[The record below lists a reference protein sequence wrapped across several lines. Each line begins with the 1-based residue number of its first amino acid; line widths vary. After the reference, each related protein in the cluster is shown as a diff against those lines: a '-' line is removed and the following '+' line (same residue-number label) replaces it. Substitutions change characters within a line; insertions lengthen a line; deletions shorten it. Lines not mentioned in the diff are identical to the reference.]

1 MGRVNIVGLGTVDI
15 EGDTP
20 NEQEIEVFKR
30 MAAVKGADKIT
41 DGPAEEVTESF
52 FTSPTFGRILTEAGL
67 AIGGSIATGGLALPG
82 LALRAGMLA
91 RPFLTQLAK
100 SSIGAG
106 VGGGTGAAVAQ
117 TFDPKEDVVKEI
129 LRATTEGALA
139 EAIGAPVIIK
149 GGQVVG
155 KLLGT
160 KNPKKFN
167 DLLDGANEAELAL
180 QSKSVQI
187 LKGIDPKK
195 FAKLK
200 LEEKNKILKEIT
212 SKGFV
217 ADEKN
222 VLKFAQANALKT
234 GAKQLDQLGATA
246 KEMASGLTPGVKSS
260 NRTLEI
266 IENISQKSLIGGGAI
281 TTRYE
286 AAKQVGDLIAKD
298 MLNQYKIAADSAD
311 LGKLFLEELGGATGA
326 FTATT
331 NKLYKNVDE
340 ILKGAGKLE
349 AEIIPVNT
357 LRESIDSL
365 KKFYDGSVPGE
376 LAKKIPIIEKN
387 ILKRSDKYSFE
398 QLSNLRKQLV
408 DLQYGAP
415 KTEKMQIGKLIEAV
429 TGSLDNAAVKKI
441 IPKDAVDALNK
452 ANDFFREGNNVFSRG
467 ITSTLLKNAGE
478 DGLVLGKDAK
488 AIQNVFKTITGND
501 NIKNTQAI
509 FREIDALTGKTV
521 GAGDGF
527 DALKAMKD
535 PLTKKPLLTL
545 KQGTMLKDSVRGHYL
560 ANAMRK
566 AEKGSK
572 QFGKYID
579 SDSFAKNIDE
589 GEGKLRKFLFQG
601 DDAKKLEEL
610 QNTLAFAQ
618 GDLSRLPG
626 IPGGIFIQLKQAGAA
641 GQILSLGSVGGA
653 AVGAGLVGGLVPAA
667 GILLAPAIASKIML
681 NPKFSN
687 LIFKESAKMVAKGEN
702 TPKKMGVLYRQII
715 GRMLTDGLIS
725 KEERDDAI
733 DQVNN
738 FEKRSDLQ
746 QASQNNLPQLPDVQQ
761 SNFPVISS
769 GTSPMNT
776 AAGGGSNTELAQ
788 ALNLFNKGGIVSAK
802 KSF

>member
-30 MAAVKGADKIT
+30 MATVKGADKIT

-117 TFDPKEDVVKEI
+117 TFDPKEDIVKEI

-149 GGQVVG
+149 SGQVVS
-155 KLLGT
+155 KLLGSKT
-160 KNPKKFN
+160 PKQFN
-167 DLLDGANEAELAL
+167 DLLEGANEAELAL

-187 LKGIDPKK
+187 LKGITPEK
-195 FAKLK
+195 FAKLS

-212 SKGFV
+212 SRGFV
-217 ADEKN
+217 ADNKT
-222 VLKFAQANALKT
+222 VLKFAEENALKT
-234 GAKQLDQLGATA
+234 SAKQIDQLGATA

-298 MLNQYKIAADSAD
+298 MLNQYKVVADSSD
-311 LGKLFLEELGGATGA
+311 VGKLFLESLGGARGA
-326 FTATT
+326 FEVTK
-331 NKLYKNVDE
+331 NKLYKNVDD
-340 ILKGAGKLE
+340 ILKAKGVID
-349 AEIIPVNT
+349 AEIIPVNN
-357 LRESIDSL
+357 LRESIKSL
-365 KKFYDGSVPGE
+365 QKFYDGDLPQTIAQIMPSTIG
-376 LAKKIPIIEKN
+376 KIDE
-387 ILKRSDKYSFE
+387 RVGKYSFA
-398 QLSNLRKQLV
+398 QLDSLRKRLI
-408 DLQYGAP
+408 DLQFGAA
-415 KTEKMQIGKLIEAV
+415 KTEKAQVGKIIKAV
-429 TGSLDNAAVKKI
+429 DDALEDAAINKI
-441 IPKDAVDALNK
+441 IPKEAVDAKDL
-452 ANDFFREGNNVFSRG
+452 ANDFFREGNDVFSRG
-467 ITSTLLKNAGE
+467 IVSQLLKNAGE

-501 NIKNTQAI
+501 NLMNTKSV
-509 FREIDALTGKTV
+509 FREIDALTGKNV
-521 GAGDGF
+521 NAGDGF
-527 DALKAMKD
+527 DALKRIID
-535 PLTKKPLLTL
+535 PVTKKPMLTVA
-545 KQGTMLKDSVRGHYL
+545 QGQKLKDSVRGHFL
-560 ANAMRK
+560 ANAMRE
-566 AEKGSK
+566 AEKGNT

-579 SDSFAKNIDE
+579 SDSFGKSIDK

-641 GQILSLGSVGGA
+641 GQILSLGSIGGA
-653 AVGAGLVGGLVPAA
+653 AVGAGLVGGLVPAV

-687 LIFKESAKMVAKGEN
+687 LIFKESAKIVAKGEN

-733 DQVNN
+733 EQVNN
-738 FEKRSDLQ
+738 FDKRSNIQ
-746 QASQNNLPQLPDVQQ
+746 EASQNNQPALPEVQP
-761 SNFPVISS
+761 SNFPIINT
-769 GTSPMNT
+769 GTSSMNT

-788 ALNLFNKGGIVSAK
+788 TLNLFSKGGIVSAK

>member
-1 MGRVNIVGLGTVDI
+1 MGRVNIVGLGTVNI

-52 FTSPTFGRILTEAGL
+52 FQSPTFGRILTEAGL

-139 EAIGAPVIIK
+139 EAIGAPVVIK
-149 GGQVVG
+149 GGQIVS
-155 KLLGT
+155 KLLGSKT
-160 KNPKKFN
+160 PKQFN
-167 DLLDGANEAELAL
+167 DLLEGANEAELAL

-195 FAKLK
+195 FSKLG

-217 ADEKN
+217 ADNKT
-222 VLKFAQANALKT
+222 VLKFAEANALKT
-234 GAKQLDQLGATA
+234 GAKELNQLSTTA

-286 AAKQVGDLIAKD
+286 AAKKVGDLIAKD
-298 MLNQYKIAADSAD
+298 MLAQYKVSADSAEV
-311 LGKLFLEELGGATGA
+311 GKLFLESLGGARGA
-326 FTATT
+326 FEKTS
-331 NKLYKNVDE
+331 NKLYKNVDD
-340 ILKGAGKLE
+340 ILKAKGVID

-357 LRESIDSL
+357 LRESIESL
-365 KKFYDGSVPGE
+365 QKFYDGDLPPTI
-376 LAKKIPIIEKN
+376 AQFMPATINKIDSR
-387 ILKRSDKYSFE
+387 LGKYSFA
-398 QLSNLRKQLV
+398 QLDSLRKRLI
-408 DLQYGAP
+408 DLQYGAA
-415 KTEKMQIGKLIEAV
+415 KTEKMEIGKII
-429 TGSLDNAAVKKI
+429 AAVDGALDDAATNKI
-441 IPKDAVDALNK
+441 LPKAAVDAKKL
-452 ANDFFREGNNVFSRG
+452 ANDFFKEGNDVFSRG
-467 ITSTLLKNAGE
+467 IVSQLLKNAGE

-501 NIKNTQAI
+501 NLMNTKVI
-509 FREIDALTGKTV
+509 FREIDALTGKNV
-521 GAGDGF
+521 AQGDGF
-527 DALKAMKD
+527 EALSKMID
-535 PLTKKPLLTL
+535 PVTKKPMLTVA
-545 KQGTMLKDSVRGHYL
+545 QGQKLKDSVRGHYL

-566 AEKGSK
+566 AERGNT
-572 QFGKYID
+572 QFGKYLD
-579 SDSFAKNIDE
+579 SDAFSKAIDD

-601 DDAKKLEEL
+601 KDADKLKEL

-681 NPKFSN
+681 NPKFSS
-687 LIFKESAKMVAKGEN
+687 LIFKESSKLVAKGEN

-715 GRMLTDGLIS
+715 GRMLSDGLIS
-725 KEERDDAI
+725 KDERDDAI
-733 DQVNN
+733 QQVNN

-746 QASQNNLPQLPDVQQ
+746 AASSANQPTLPEVKQ

-769 GTSPMNT
+769 GTSTMNT
-776 AAGGGSNTELAQ
+776 AAGSGSNTELAQ

-802 KSF
+802 KNF

>member
-1 MGRVNIVGLGTVDI
+1 MGRVNIVGLGTVNI

-52 FTSPTFGRILTEAGL
+52 FQSPTFGRILTEAGL

-139 EAIGAPVIIK
+139 EAIGAPVVIK
-149 GGQVVG
+149 GGQIVS
-155 KLLGT
+155 KLLGSKT
-160 KNPKKFN
+160 PKQFN
-167 DLLDGANEAELAL
+167 DLLDGAQEAELAL
-180 QSKSVQI
+180 QAKSVQI
-187 LKGIDPKK
+187 LKGVTPQK
-195 FAKLK
+195 FAKMS

-217 ADEKN
+217 ADNKT
-222 VLKFAQANALKT
+222 VLKFAEANALKT
-234 GAKQLDQLGATA
+234 TAKEIDKLGSTA

-281 TTRYE
+281 TKRYE
-286 AAKQVGDLIAKD
+286 AAKMVGDLIAKD
-298 MLNQYKIAADSAD
+298 MLAQYKVVADSSD
-311 LGKLFLEELGGATGA
+311 VGKLFLESLGGARGA
-326 FTATT
+326 FEKTK
-331 NKLYKNVDE
+331 NKLYQNVDD
-340 ILKGAGKLE
+340 ILKEKGVID

-365 KKFYDGSVPGE
+365 TKFYDGTLPKGLSEVIPQT
-376 LAKKIPIIEKN
+376 AKKIDE
-387 ILKRSDKYSFE
+387 RVGKYSFA
-398 QLSNLRKQLV
+398 QLDSLRKRLV
-408 DLQYGAP
+408 DLQFGAA
-415 KTEKMQIGKLIEAV
+415 KTEKAQIGKLIK
-429 TGSLDNAAVKKI
+429 TIDSSLDDAALNKI
-441 IPKDAVDALNK
+441 IPKKAVDAKNL
-452 ANDFFREGNNVFSRG
+452 ANDFFREGNDVFSRG
-467 ITSTLLKNAGE
+467 IVSQLLKNAGE

-488 AIQNVFKTITGND
+488 AIQNVFKIITGND
-501 NIKNTQAI
+501 NLMNTKTV
-509 FREIDALTGKTV
+509 FREIDALTGKNV
-521 GAGDGF
+521 KAGDGF
-527 DALKAMKD
+527 DALKRMID
-535 PLTKKPLLTL
+535 PETGKPMLTIA
-545 KQGTMLKDSVRGHYL
+545 QGQKLKDSIRGHFL
-560 ANAMRK
+560 TNAMRK

-579 SDSFAKNIDE
+579 SDAFSKSIDE

-641 GQILSLGSVGGA
+641 GTILSLGGVGGT
-653 AVGAGLVGGLVPAA
+653 AVGAGLLGGFVPAA
-667 GILLAPAIASKIML
+667 GILLAPAVASKIML

-687 LIFKESAKMVAKGEN
+687 LIFKESAKIVAKGEN
-702 TPKKMGVLYRQII
+702 TPSKMAVLYRQII
-715 GRMLTDGLIS
+715 GRMLTDGVIS

-733 DQVNN
+733 RQVDN
-738 FEKRSDLQ
+738 FEKKSNI
-746 QASQNNLPQLPDVQQ
+746 QAASKSNQPNLPEVQP
-761 SNFPVISS
+761 SNFPVIDT

>member
-30 MAAVKGADKIT
+30 MAAVKGANKIT
-41 DGPAEEVTESF
+41 DGPAEQVTESF
-52 FTSPTFGRILTEAGL
+52 FQSPSFGRILTEAGL
-67 AIGGSIATGGLALPG
+67 AIAGSVATGGLALPG

-139 EAIGAPVIIK
+139 EAIGAPVVIK
-149 GGQVVG
+149 GGQIVS
-155 KLLGT
+155 KLLGSKT
-160 KNPKKFN
+160 PKQFN
-167 DLLDGANEAELAL
+167 DLLDGAQEAELAL
-180 QSKSVQI
+180 QAKSVQI
-187 LKGIDPKK
+187 LKGVTPQK
-195 FAKLK
+195 FAKMS

-217 ADEKN
+217 ADNKT
-222 VLKFAQANALKT
+222 VLKFAEANALKT
-234 GAKQLDQLGATA
+234 TAKEIDKLGSTA

-281 TTRYE
+281 TKRYE
-286 AAKQVGDLIAKD
+286 AAKMVGDLIAKD
-298 MLNQYKIAADSAD
+298 MLAQYKVVADSSD
-311 LGKLFLEELGGATGA
+311 VGKLFLESLGGARGA
-326 FTATT
+326 FEKTK
-331 NKLYKNVDE
+331 NKLYQNVDD
-340 ILKGAGKLE
+340 ILKEKGVID

-365 KKFYDGSVPGE
+365 TKFYDGTLPKGLSEVIPQT
-376 LAKKIPIIEKN
+376 AKKIDE
-387 ILKRSDKYSFE
+387 RVGKYSFA
-398 QLSNLRKQLV
+398 QLDSLRKRLV
-408 DLQYGAP
+408 DLQFGAA
-415 KTEKMQIGKLIEAV
+415 KTEKAQIGKLIK
-429 TGSLDNAAVKKI
+429 TIDSSLDDAALNKI
-441 IPKDAVDALNK
+441 IPKEAVDAKNL
-452 ANDFFREGNNVFSRG
+452 ANDFFREGNDVFSRG
-467 ITSTLLKNAGE
+467 IVSQLLKNAGE

-488 AIQNVFKTITGND
+488 AIQNVFKIITGND
-501 NIKNTQAI
+501 NLMNTKTV
-509 FREIDALTGKTV
+509 FREIDALTGKNV
-521 GAGDGF
+521 KAGDGF
-527 DALKAMKD
+527 DALKRMID
-535 PLTKKPLLTL
+535 PETGKPMLTVA
-545 KQGTMLKDSVRGHYL
+545 QGQKLKDSVRGHYL

-579 SDSFAKNIDE
+579 SDAFSKAIDE

-601 DDAKKLEEL
+601 NDAKKLEEL

-641 GQILSLGSVGGA
+641 GTILSLGGVGGT
-653 AVGAGLVGGLVPAA
+653 AVGAGLLGGFVPAA
-667 GILLAPAIASKIML
+667 GILLAPAVASKIML

-687 LIFKESAKMVAKGEN
+687 LIFKESAKIVAKGEN
-702 TPKKMGVLYRQII
+702 TPSKMAVLYRQII
-715 GRMLTDGLIS
+715 GRMLTDGVIS

-733 DQVNN
+733 RQVDN
-738 FEKRSDLQ
+738 FEKKSNI
-746 QASQNNLPQLPDVQQ
+746 QAASKSNQPTLPEVQR
-761 SNFPVISS
+761 SNFPVIAG

-776 AAGGGSNTELAQ
+776 AVGGGSNTELAQ

>member
-41 DGPAEEVTESF
+41 DGPAEQVTESF
-52 FTSPTFGRILTEAGL
+52 FQSPSFGRILTEAGL
-67 AIGGSIATGGLALPG
+67 AIAGSVATGGLALPG

-139 EAIGAPVIIK
+139 EAIGAPVVIK
-149 GGQVVG
+149 GGQIVS
-155 KLLGT
+155 KLLGSKT
-160 KNPKKFN
+160 PKQFN
-167 DLLDGANEAELAL
+167 DLLDGAQEAELAL
-180 QSKSVQI
+180 QAKSVQI
-187 LKGIDPKK
+187 LKGVTPQK
-195 FAKLK
+195 FAKMS

-217 ADEKN
+217 ADNKT
-222 VLKFAQANALKT
+222 VLKFAEANALKT
-234 GAKQLDQLGATA
+234 TAKEIDKLGSTA

-281 TTRYE
+281 TKRYE
-286 AAKQVGDLIAKD
+286 AAKMVGDLIAKD
-298 MLNQYKIAADSAD
+298 MLAQYKVVADSSD
-311 LGKLFLEELGGATGA
+311 VGKLFLESLGGARGA
-326 FTATT
+326 FEKTK
-331 NKLYKNVDE
+331 NKLYQNVDD
-340 ILKGAGKLE
+340 ILKEKGVID

-365 KKFYDGSVPGE
+365 TKFYDGTLPKGLSEVIPQT
-376 LAKKIPIIEKN
+376 AKKIDE
-387 ILKRSDKYSFE
+387 RVGKYSFA
-398 QLSNLRKQLV
+398 QLDSLRKRLV
-408 DLQYGAP
+408 DLQFGAA
-415 KTEKMQIGKLIEAV
+415 KTEKAQIGKLIK
-429 TGSLDNAAVKKI
+429 TIDSSLDDAALNKI
-441 IPKDAVDALNK
+441 IPKKAVDAKNL
-452 ANDFFREGNNVFSRG
+452 ANDFFREGNDVFSRG
-467 ITSTLLKNAGE
+467 VVSQLLKNAGE

-488 AIQNVFKTITGND
+488 AIQNVFKIITGND
-501 NIKNTQAI
+501 NLMNTKVI
-509 FREIDALTGKTV
+509 FREIDALTGKNV
-521 GAGDGF
+521 PEGDGF
-527 DALKAMKD
+527 KELAKMID
-535 PLTKKPLLTL
+535 PVTKKPMLTVA
-545 KQGTMLKDSVRGHYL
+545 QGQKLKDSVRGHYL

-579 SDSFAKNIDE
+579 SDAFSKAIDE

-601 DDAKKLEEL
+601 NDAKKLEEL

-641 GQILSLGSVGGA
+641 GTILSLGGVGGT
-653 AVGAGLVGGLVPAA
+653 AVGAGLLGGFVPAA
-667 GILLAPAIASKIML
+667 GILLAPAVASKIML

-687 LIFKESAKMVAKGEN
+687 LIFKESAKIVAKGEN
-702 TPKKMGVLYRQII
+702 TPSKMAVLYRQII
-715 GRMLTDGLIS
+715 GRMLTDGVIS

-733 DQVNN
+733 RQVDN
-738 FEKRSDLQ
+738 FEKKSNI
-746 QASQNNLPQLPDVQQ
+746 QAASKSNQPNLPEVQP
-761 SNFPVISS
+761 SNFPVIDT

-802 KSF
+802 KNF

>member
-30 MAAVKGADKIT
+30 MATVKGADKIT

-67 AIGGSIATGGLALPG
+67 AIGGSIVTGGLALPG

-149 GGQVVG
+149 GGQVVS
-155 KLLGT
+155 KLLGSKT
-160 KNPKKFN
+160 PKQFN
-167 DLLDGANEAELAL
+167 DLLEGANEAELAL

-187 LKGIDPKK
+187 LKGITPEK
-195 FAKLK
+195 FAKLS

-217 ADEKN
+217 ADNKT
-222 VLKFAQANALKT
+222 VLKFAEANALKT
-234 GAKQLDQLGATA
+234 SAKQIDQLGATA

-298 MLNQYKIAADSAD
+298 MLNQYKVVADSSD
-311 LGKLFLEELGGATGA
+311 VGKLFLESLGGARGA
-326 FTATT
+326 FEVTK
-331 NKLYKNVDE
+331 NKLYKNVDD
-340 ILKGAGKLE
+340 ILKAKGVID

-357 LRESIDSL
+357 LRESIDAL
-365 KKFYDGSVPGE
+365 TKFYDGTLPKGLSDVIPST
-376 LAKKIPIIEKN
+376 AKKIDDR
-387 ILKRSDKYSFE
+387 LGKYSFA
-398 QLSNLRKQLV
+398 QLDSLRKRLV
-408 DLQYGAP
+408 DLQFGAA
-415 KTEKMQIGKLIEAV
+415 KTEKAQIGKLIK
-429 TGSLDNAAVKKI
+429 TIDSSLDDAALNKI
-441 IPKDAVDALNK
+441 IPKEAVDAKNL
-452 ANDFFREGNNVFSRG
+452 ANDFFREGNEVFSRG
-467 ITSTLLKNAGE
+467 IVAQLLKNAGE

-501 NIKNTQAI
+501 NLMNTKAV
-509 FREIDALTGKTV
+509 FREIDSLTGKNV
-521 GAGDGF
+521 KAGDGF
-527 DALKAMKD
+527 DALKRMIN
-535 PLTKKPLLTL
+535 PETGKPMLSVA
-545 KQGTMLKDSVRGHYL
+545 QGQKLKDSIRGHYL
-560 ANAMRK
+560 ANAMRE

-579 SDSFAKNIDE
+579 SDAFGKSIDK

-667 GILLAPAIASKIML
+667 GILLAPAIASRIML

-733 DQVNN
+733 EQVNN
-738 FEKRSDLQ
+738 FDKRSNIQ
-746 QASQNNLPQLPDVQQ
+746 EASQNNQPALPEVQP
-761 SNFPVISS
+761 SNFPVINT
-769 GTSPMNT
+769 GTSSMNT

-788 ALNLFNKGGIVSAK
+788 ALNLFSKGGIINAK
-802 KSF
+802 KNF

>member
-30 MAAVKGADKIT
+30 MAAVKGANKIT
-41 DGPAEEVTESF
+41 DGPAEQVTESF
-52 FTSPTFGRILTEAGL
+52 FQSPSFGRILTEAGL
-67 AIGGSIATGGLALPG
+67 AIAGSVATGGLALPG

-139 EAIGAPVIIK
+139 EAIGAPVVIK
-149 GGQVVG
+149 GGQIVS
-155 KLLGT
+155 KLLGSKT
-160 KNPKKFN
+160 PKQFN
-167 DLLDGANEAELAL
+167 DLLDGAQEAELAL
-180 QSKSVQI
+180 QAKSVQI
-187 LKGIDPKK
+187 LKGVTPQK
-195 FAKLK
+195 FAKMS

-217 ADEKN
+217 ADNKT
-222 VLKFAQANALKT
+222 VLKFAKANALKT
-234 GAKQLDQLGATA
+234 TAKEIDKLGSTA

-281 TTRYE
+281 TKRYE
-286 AAKQVGDLIAKD
+286 AAKMVGDLIAKD
-298 MLNQYKIAADSAD
+298 MLAQYRVVADSSD
-311 LGKLFLEELGGATGA
+311 VGKLFLESLGGARGA
-326 FTATT
+326 FEKTA
-331 NKLYKNVDE
+331 NKLYKDVDD
-340 ILKGAGKLE
+340 ILKAKGVID

-357 LRESIDSL
+357 LRESIESL
-365 KKFYDGSVPGE
+365 QKFYDGDLPPTFAQLMPST
-376 LAKKIPIIEKN
+376 LKKIDD
-387 ILKRSDKYSFE
+387 RVGKYSFA
-398 QLSNLRKQLV
+398 QLDSFRKRLV

-415 KTEKMQIGKLIEAV
+415 KTDKMELGKVIKAIDD
-429 TGSLDNAAVKKI
+429 SLNDAAINKI
-441 IPKDAVDALNK
+441 IPKEAVDAKNL
-452 ANDFFREGNNVFSRG
+452 ANDFFREGNDVFSRG
-467 ITSTLLKNAGE
+467 VVSQLLKNAGE

-488 AIQNVFKTITGND
+488 AIQNVFKIITGND
-501 NIKNTQAI
+501 NLMNTKVI
-509 FREIDALTGKTV
+509 FREIDALTGKNV
-521 GAGDGF
+521 PEGDGF
-527 DALKAMKD
+527 KELAKMID
-535 PLTKKPLLTL
+535 PVTKKPMLTVA
-545 KQGTMLKDSVRGHYL
+545 QGQKLKDSVRGHYL

-579 SDSFAKNIDE
+579 SDAFSKAIDE

-601 DDAKKLEEL
+601 NDAKKLEEL

-641 GQILSLGSVGGA
+641 GTILSLGGVGGT
-653 AVGAGLVGGLVPAA
+653 AVGAGLLGGFVPAA
-667 GILLAPAIASKIML
+667 GILLAPAVASKIML

-687 LIFKESAKMVAKGEN
+687 LIFKESAKIVAKGEN
-702 TPKKMGVLYRQII
+702 TPSKMAVLYRQII
-715 GRMLTDGLIS
+715 GRMLTDGVIS

-733 DQVNN
+733 RQVDN
-738 FEKRSDLQ
+738 FEKKSNI
-746 QASQNNLPQLPDVQQ
+746 QAASKINQPNLPNVKQ
-761 SNFPVISS
+761 SNFPVIAG

-776 AAGGGSNTELAQ
+776 AVGSESNTELAQ

>member
-1 MGRVNIVGLGTVDI
+1 
-15 EGDTP
+15 
-20 NEQEIEVFKR
+20 
-30 MAAVKGADKIT
+30 
-41 DGPAEEVTESF
+41 
-52 FTSPTFGRILTEAGL
+52 
-67 AIGGSIATGGLALPG
+67 
-82 LALRAGMLA
+82 MLA

-149 GGQVVG
+149 GGQVVS
-155 KLLGT
+155 KLLGSKT
-160 KNPKKFN
+160 PKQFN
-167 DLLDGANEAELAL
+167 DLLEGANEAELAL

-195 FAKLK
+195 FAKLS

-217 ADEKN
+217 ADNKT
-222 VLKFAQANALKT
+222 VLKFAEANALKT
-234 GAKQLDQLGATA
+234 SAKQIDQLGATA

-298 MLNQYKIAADSAD
+298 MLNQYKVVADSSD
-311 LGKLFLEELGGATGA
+311 VGKLFLESLGGARGA
-326 FTATT
+326 FEVTK
-331 NKLYKNVDE
+331 NKLYQNVDD
-340 ILKGAGKLE
+340 ILKKKGVIDAQ
-349 AEIIPVNT
+349 IIPVNT

-365 KKFYDGSVPGE
+365 TKFYDGSLPKGLSDVIPSTVN
-376 LAKKIPIIEKN
+376 KIDER
-387 ILKRSDKYSFE
+387 LGKYSFA
-398 QLSNLRKQLV
+398 QLDSLRKRLV
-408 DLQYGAP
+408 DLQFGAA
-415 KTEKMQIGKLIEAV
+415 KTEKAQIGKLIK
-429 TGSLDNAAVKKI
+429 TIDGSLDDAALNKI
-441 IPKDAVDALNK
+441 IPKEAVDAKNL
-452 ANDFFREGNNVFSRG
+452 ANDFFREGNDVFSRG
-467 ITSTLLKNAGE
+467 IVAQLLKNAGE

-488 AIQNVFKTITGND
+488 AIQNVFKLITGND
-501 NIKNTQAI
+501 NLMNTKAV
-509 FREIDALTGKTV
+509 FREIDSLTGKNVT
-521 GAGDGF
+521 AGDGF
-527 DALKAMKD
+527 DALKRMID
-535 PLTKKPLLTL
+535 PVTKKPMLTIA
-545 KQGTMLKDSVRGHYL
+545 QGQKLKDSVRGHYL
-560 ANAMRK
+560 ANAMRE

-579 SDSFAKNIDE
+579 SDAFGKSIDK

-601 DDAKKLEEL
+601 DDAKRLEEL

-746 QASQNNLPQLPDVQQ
+746 QASQNNSPQLPDVQQ

>member
-52 FTSPTFGRILTEAGL
+52 FQSPTFGRILTEAGL

-149 GGQVVG
+149 GGQIVS
-155 KLLGT
+155 KLLGSKT
-160 KNPKKFN
+160 PKQFN

-180 QSKSVQI
+180 QSKSVQV
-187 LKGIDPKK
+187 LKGITPEK
-195 FAKLK
+195 FAKLS

-217 ADEKN
+217 ADNKT
-222 VLKFAQANALKT
+222 VLKFAEANALKT
-234 GAKQLDQLGATA
+234 TPKAVSQLGATA
-246 KEMASGLTPGVKSS
+246 KEMAAGLTPGVKSS

-286 AAKQVGDLIAKD
+286 AAKKVGDLIAKD
-298 MLNQYKIAADSAD
+298 MLNQYKVVADSSD
-311 LGKLFLEELGGATGA
+311 VGKLFLESLGGARGA
-326 FTATT
+326 FEVTK
-331 NKLYKNVDE
+331 NKLYQNVDD
-340 ILKGAGKLE
+340 ILKKKGVIDAQ
-349 AEIIPVNT
+349 IIPVNN
-357 LRESIDSL
+357 LRESIKSL
-365 KKFYDGSVPGE
+365 QKFYDDDLPPTIAQIMSGTVT
-376 LAKKIPIIEKN
+376 KIDD
-387 ILKRSDKYSFE
+387 RVGKYSFS
-398 QLSNLRKQLV
+398 QLDSLRKRLL
-408 DLQYGAP
+408 DLQYGAA
-415 KTEKMQIGKLIEAV
+415 KTEKAQVGKIIKAV
-429 TGSLDNAAVKKI
+429 DDALEDAAINKI
-441 IPKDAVDALNK
+441 IPKEAVDAKDL
-452 ANDFFREGNNVFSRG
+452 ANDFFREGNDVFSRG
-467 ITSTLLKNAGE
+467 IVSQLLKNAGE

-501 NIKNTQAI
+501 NLMNTKSV
-509 FREIDALTGKTV
+509 FREIDALTGKNV
-521 GAGDGF
+521 PIGDGF
-527 DALKAMKD
+527 DALKRIID
-535 PLTKKPLLTL
+535 PVTKKPMLTVA
-545 KQGTMLKDSVRGHYL
+545 QGQKLKDSVRGHFL
-560 ANAMRK
+560 ANAMRE
-566 AEKGSK
+566 AEKGNT

-579 SDSFAKNIDE
+579 SDSFSQKIDK

-610 QNTLAFAQ
+610 QKTLAFAQ

-653 AVGAGLVGGLVPAA
+653 AVGAGLVGGLVPAV

-687 LIFKESAKMVAKGEN
+687 LIFKESAKIVAKGEN

-733 DQVNN
+733 EQVNN
-738 FEKRSDLQ
+738 FDKRSNIQ
-746 QASQNNLPQLPDVQQ
+746 EASQNNQPALPEVQP
-761 SNFPVISS
+761 SNFPVINT
-769 GTSPMNT
+769 GTSSMNT

-788 ALNLFNKGGIVSAK
+788 ALNLFSKGGIVSAK
-802 KSF
+802 KNF

>member
-52 FTSPTFGRILTEAGL
+52 FQSPTFGRILTEAGL

-167 DLLDGANEAELAL
+167 DLLEGANEAELAL
-180 QSKSVQI
+180 QAKSVQI

-217 ADEKN
+217 ADEKT
-222 VLKFAQANALKT
+222 VLKFAEANALKT
-234 GAKQLDQLGATA
+234 SAKQLDQLGATA

-331 NKLYKNVDE
+331 NKLYKNVDQ

-376 LAKKIPIIEKN
+376 LAKKIPVIEKN
-387 ILKRSDKYSFE
+387 LLARGDKYSFE

-408 DLQYGAP
+408 DLQYGTP

-560 ANAMRK
+560 ANSMRK
-566 AEKGSK
+566 AERGSK

-579 SDSFAKNIDE
+579 SDAFSKAIDD

-641 GQILSLGSVGGA
+641 GQILSLGGVGGA

-733 DQVNN
+733 QQVNN
-738 FEKRSDLQ
+738 FEKRSDIK
-746 QASQNNLPQLPDVQQ
+746 QASENNQPTLPEVKQ

-788 ALNLFNKGGIVSAK
+788 ALNLLNKGGIVSAK

>member
-149 GGQVVG
+149 GGQIVS
-155 KLLGT
+155 KLLGSKT
-160 KNPKKFN
+160 PKQFN
-167 DLLDGANEAELAL
+167 DLLEGADEAELAL
-180 QSKSVQI
+180 KSKSVQI

-195 FAKLK
+195 FAKLS

-217 ADEKN
+217 ADNKT
-222 VLKFAQANALKT
+222 VLKFAEQNALKT
-234 GAKQLDQLGATA
+234 TAKEIDKLGSTA

>member
-20 NEQEIEVFKR
+20 NEQELEVFKR
-30 MAAVKGADKIT
+30 MAAVKGADAIT
-41 DGPAEEVTESF
+41 DGPAEEATESF
-52 FTSPTFGRILTEAGL
+52 FKSPTFGRILTEAGL

-106 VGGGTGAAVAQ
+106 IGGGTGAAVAQ

-167 DLLDGANEAELAL
+167 DLLDGANAAEDAL
-180 QSKSVQI
+180 QAKSVQI

-195 FAKLK
+195 FTKLS

-217 ADEKN
+217 ADEKT
-222 VLKFAQANALKT
+222 VLKFAEANALKT

-331 NKLYKNVDE
+331 NKLYKNVDQ
-340 ILKGAGKLE
+340 ILKSAGKLE

-357 LRESIDSL
+357 LRESIESL
-365 KKFYDGSVPGE
+365 EKFYDGSVPGE
-376 LAKKIPIIEKN
+376 LAKKIPIIKKN
-387 ILKRSDKYSFE
+387 LLKRSDKYSFE

-408 DLQYGAP
+408 DLQYGTP

-441 IPKDAVDALNK
+441 IPKDAVDALNR

-579 SDSFAKNIDE
+579 SDAFAKNIDE

-687 LIFKESAKMVAKGEN
+687 LIFKESAKIIAKGEN

-738 FEKRSDLQ
+738 FEKRSDI
-746 QASQNNLPQLPDVQQ
+746 QAATKMNQPTLPEVQQ

-776 AAGGGSNTELAQ
+776 AAGSGSNTELAQ